1 MNFSCDRDLIF
12 EALNIVIKPVP
23 QKASIPVLE
32 GICFEIEADGTCR
45 LTGSDVEMSI
55 ETVIH
60 ITAEEKCSFV
70 VPAKKFFDM
79 ISKIDSGN
87 INFTLDPNKM
97 LHIVSGMIK
106 FDISTQDAEF
116 YPQMPLVEKS
126 KSIVIKQELLLN
138 MIKQT
143 LFSVSEFEAKAT
155 LRGLYFCVEYG
166 FLTVVGSDMRRMA
179 MRKEEFLNTNGED
192 FSFIVPAKTAA
203 ELSKIITGDTDVIIG
218 IASTHI
224 VFEFDETKVTSR
236 LISGEYIKYKS
247 LLKREFK
254 NEVIVN
260 CDDLKKALERALIVN
275 DKSNSCIRVN
285 FEYDS
290 IVIYCRTS
298 EGHSLTDEI
307 PCKKTGENMEIGF
320 KGKYL
325 LDVLNGCGD
334 KEIKIK
340 IDSAR
345 TPACLVPTDGSDRYI
360 YLISPMNINND

>member
-1 MNFSCDRDLIF
+1 MNFSCDRNLIF
-12 EALNIVIKPVP
+12 EALNTVIKPVP

-60 ITAEEKCSFV
+60 IETDEKGSFV

-79 ISKIDSGN
+79 ISKLDSGN
-87 INFTLDPNKM
+87 IDFSLDTNKM
-97 LHIVSGMIK
+97 LHIVSGLIK

-126 KSIVIKQELLLN
+126 KSIVIKQDLLLN

-155 LRGLYFCVEYG
+155 LRGLYFCVEDG

-203 ELSKIITGDTDVIIG
+203 ELSKIINGDSEVIIG

-236 LISGEYIKYKS
+236 LISGEYIK
-247 LLKREFK
+247 
-254 NEVIVN
+254 
-260 CDDLKKALERALIVN
+260 
-275 DKSNSCIRVN
+275 
-285 FEYDS
+285 
-290 IVIYCRTS
+290 
-298 EGHSLTDEI
+298 
-307 PCKKTGENMEIGF
+307 
-320 KGKYL
+320 
-325 LDVLNGCGD
+325 
-334 KEIKIK
+334 
-340 IDSAR
+340 
-345 TPACLVPTDGSDRYI
+345 
-360 YLISPMNINND
+360 

>member
-1 MNFSCDRDLIF
+1 MNFSCDRDLIL
-12 EALNIVIKPVP
+12 EALNTVIKPVP

-60 ITAEEKCSFV
+60 IDAEEKGSFV

-79 ISKIDSGN
+79 ISKIDSGK
-87 INFTLDPNKM
+87 IDFTLDPNKM

-155 LRGLYFCVEYG
+155 LRGLYFCVEDG

-236 LISGEYIKYKS
+236 LISGEYIK
-247 LLKREFK
+247 
-254 NEVIVN
+254 
-260 CDDLKKALERALIVN
+260 
-275 DKSNSCIRVN
+275 
-285 FEYDS
+285 
-290 IVIYCRTS
+290 
-298 EGHSLTDEI
+298 
-307 PCKKTGENMEIGF
+307 
-320 KGKYL
+320 
-325 LDVLNGCGD
+325 
-334 KEIKIK
+334 
-340 IDSAR
+340 
-345 TPACLVPTDGSDRYI
+345 
-360 YLISPMNINND
+360 